1 MLAYRNAKEIGLNAE
16 YNKIKQ
22 PTLEALMRQNLPV
35 TGRNLELPKDTNILS
50 TTSPQSHITYVNPDF
65 IKISGF
71 TEEELLGQPHN
82 IIRHPDMPPAAFEHM
97 WSTLKSGRSW
107 MGLVKNRCK
116 NGDHYWVSA
125 YVTPI
130 AKNGSIVEYQ
140 SVRNKPEPEQV
151 LAAEKLYAQLRSGK
165 AARPKWAAS
174 FSVKILLLI
183 WGSIISS
190 AMAAGMLTDTSI
202 SSLLLAT
209 LMSGSLSS
217 VSVLAILSPLGR
229 LVERA
234 RNISNNP
241 LSQSIYTGRTDEFGQ
256 IEFALRMMQAET
268 GAVLG
273 RIGDA
278 SNRLSEHARGLLK
291 DIESSNALTVEQ
303 QAETDQIATAVN
315 QMAASIQEVASNAQH
330 AADAAGRADT
340 ETASGQHLVAHTSQ
354 SITALEGEIRQAAQ
368 VIHELE
374 GQSNEISKVLDVI
387 RGIAEQ
393 TNLLAL
399 NAAIEAARAGE
410 QGRGFAV
417 VADEVRSLAARTQ
430 QSTTDIQSMISALQE
445 RAQSAVTVME
455 QSSRQADTSVAHAE
469 EAATALDGIGQRVNE
484 ITDMNAQ
491 IATAVEQQRAVSE
504 DINRS
509 IINIRDAADTNVQ
522 TGQNNLQSAKSV
534 AQLTSALSELAKQF
548 WEKRG

>member
-82 IIRHPDMPPAAFEHM
+82 IVRHPDMPPAAFEHM

-140 SVRNKPEPEQV
+140 SVRTKPEPEQV

-165 AARPKWAAS
+165 AARPKLAAS

-241 LSQSIYTGRTDEFGQ
+241 LSQSLYTGRTDEFGQ

-268 GAVLG
+268 GAVVG

-278 SNRLSEHARGLLK
+278 SNRLSEHTRGLLK
-291 DIESSNALTVEQ
+291 DIESSNVLTVEQ

-340 ETASGQHLVAHTSQ
+340 ETASGQRLVAHTSQ

-469 EAATALDGIGQRVNE
+469 EAATALDGIGQLVNE

-491 IATAVEQQRAVSE
+491 IATAVEQQGAVSE